1 MIKQEYEFAYQIIY
15 PIYSQSKEKTKKL
28 ISECVSISTLPPTLF
43 NTQEQHIL
51 IYVIT
56 LLEIINQKGDIIIEN
71 MGTEDQLA
79 NIFTKPRDEVQFY
92 KYP

>member
-1 MIKQEYEFAYQIIY
+1 M
-15 PIYSQSKEKTKKL
+15 
-28 ISECVSISTLPPTLF
+28 
-43 NTQEQHIL
+43 L

-79 NIFTKPRDEVQFY
+79 DIFTKPRDEVQFY